1 MTLTQ
6 LRYLV
11 AIADAELNITLAAS
25 RVHATQ
31 PGLSKQLK
39 QLEDELGFLLFVRKG
54 RSLES
59 VTPAGTEVIARA
71 RAVLAEAN
79 NIRTYA
85 ANQRRES
92 QGQLILTTTHTQARF
107 VLPPAV
113 AAIKQAYPQVSV
125 HLQQAG
131 EADALDRLNQGDAD
145 IAIISTAGGEPIDGI
160 AVPLFRWR
168 RLVVV
173 PKGHPLDRAG
183 RAPDL
188 AALARQ
194 PLISYESSTRP
205 NSSLQRAFAANGLVP
220 DLALTALDADLIKTY
235 VRTGLGVGL
244 LAGFFGGWVD
254 TVIMRVMDVILA
266 FPSLLLALVL
276 VAVLGAVLI
285 GDAAHPMYPIGS
297 NGASQAILDARTL
310 TREILAHGP
319 TQAALAA
326 YEAERRP
333 ATSDLV
339 MLNRRNGP
347 EQVMQLV
354 EERAPDGFKVVT
366 DVLSQQ
372 ELEDIAANYKRVAGF
387 QVEGLNAKPPIVQ
400 RPG

>member
-11 AIADAELNITLAAS
+11 AIADAELNITLAAT

-59 VTPAGTEVIARA
+59 VTPAGVEVIARA

-92 QGQLILTTTHTQARF
+92 QGQLVLTTTHTQARF

-113 AAIKQAYPQVSV
+113 ARIKQAYPQVSV
-125 HLQQAG
+125 HLQQAA
-131 EADALDRLNQGDAD
+131 ESDALDLLSQGDAD
-145 IAIISTAGGEPIDGI
+145 IAVVSTAGSEPGAGI
-160 AVPLFRWR
+160 AIPLYRWR
-168 RLVVV
+168 RLVLV
-173 PKGHPLDRAG
+173 PKGHPLDQAG

-188 AALARQ
+188 AALAAC

-205 NSSLQRAFAANGLVP
+205 GSSLQRAFADVGLVP
-220 DLALTALDADLIKTY
+220 DLSLTALDADLIKTY

-244 LAGFFGGWVD
+244 LAEMAVNAADSDLRAWPAPGGIAHCTAW
-254 TVIMRVMDVILA
+254 
-266 FPSLLLALVL
+266 
-276 VAVLGAVLI
+276 AVLPRERVLRDYALELVHVLAPQI
-285 GDAAHPMYPIGS
+285 DKRDLRRVVDG
-297 NGASQAILDARTL
+297 NQAPGWPEPPTWESL
-310 TREILAHGP
+310 TQTI
-319 TQAALAA
+319 
-326 YEAERRP
+326 
-333 ATSDLV
+333 TS
-339 MLNRRNGP
+339 
-347 EQVMQLV
+347 
-354 EERAPDGFKVVT
+354 
-366 DVLSQQ
+366 
-372 ELEDIAANYKRVAGF
+372 
-387 QVEGLNAKPPIVQ
+387 
-400 RPG
+400 

>member
-59 VTPAGTEVIARA
+59 VTPAGTEVISRA
-71 RAVLAEAN
+71 RAVLSEAN

-113 AAIKQAYPQVSV
+113 SRIKQAYPQVSV

-145 IAIISTAGGEPIDGI
+145 IAIISTAGSEPGDGI

-205 NSSLQRAFAANGLVP
+205 NSSLQRAFAAEHLVP

-244 LAGFFGGWVD
+244 LAEMAISAND
-254 TVIMRVMDVILA
+254 EDLRVWPAPAPITECVA
-266 FPSLLLALVL
+266 W
-276 VAVLGAVLI
+276 AVLPRDRVLRDYALELVHVLAPQI
-285 GDAAHPMYPIGS
+285 DPRDLRRV
-297 NGASQAILDARTL
+297 LD
-310 TREILAHGP
+310 GN
-319 TQAALAA
+319 QAASW
-326 YEAERRP
+326 P
-333 ATSDLV
+333 V
-339 MLNRRNGP
+339 
-347 EQVMQLV
+347 
-354 EERAPDGFKVVT
+354 
-366 DVLSQQ
+366 
-372 ELEDIAANYKRVAGF
+372 
-387 QVEGLNAKPPIVQ
+387 PPTWESLTQTITV
-400 RPG
+400 

>member
-11 AIADAELNITLAAS
+11 AIADAELNITLAAT

-39 QLEDELGFLLFVRKG
+39 QLEDELGFLLFVRRG

-59 VTPAGTEVIARA
+59 VTPAGEEVIGRA

-92 QGQLILTTTHTQARF
+92 HGQLVLTTTHTQARF

-113 AAIKQAYPQVSV
+113 ARIKQAYPQVSV
-125 HLQQAG
+125 HLQQAA
-131 EADALDRLNQGDAD
+131 ESDALDLLGQGDAD
-145 IAIISTAGGEPIDGI
+145 MAIVSTAGSEPTTGI
-160 AVPLFRWR
+160 AVPLYRWR

-183 RAPDL
+183 KVPDM
-188 AALARQ
+188 AALAAH

-205 NSSLQRAFAANGLVP
+205 NSSLRRAFAAKRLEP
-220 DLALTALDADLIKTY
+220 DLTLTALDADLIKTY

-244 LAGFFGGWVD
+244 LAEMAVNSSD
-254 TVIMRVMDVILA
+254 TDLRAWPAPEAVPECIA
-266 FPSLLLALVL
+266 W
-276 VAVLGAVLI
+276 AVLPRERVLRDYALELVHVLAPQI
-285 GDAAHPMYPIGS
+285 DKRDLRRV
-297 NGASQAILDARTL
+297 LDGNQEAGWPPPPSWEEL
-310 TREILAHGP
+310 TQTI
-319 TQAALAA
+319 
-326 YEAERRP
+326 
-333 ATSDLV
+333 TS
-339 MLNRRNGP
+339 
-347 EQVMQLV
+347 
-354 EERAPDGFKVVT
+354 
-366 DVLSQQ
+366 
-372 ELEDIAANYKRVAGF
+372 
-387 QVEGLNAKPPIVQ
+387 
-400 RPG
+400 